1 MEENKVNEIKK
12 RQYQTVFEELKKIVK
27 GFSSAPFLFIGA
39 GFSRRYMNTPSW
51 EELLIHFAG
60 ISREDEDLIAFKY
73 YEEQSR
79 NKNKEDRL
87 PNIASLIKRDFN
99 EKWLGNKT
107 FRENNPL
114 KSFKESPF
122 HSAVAEYINQFSWDK
137 SSYKEELDLFRNLCG
152 SSIAGIITTNYDSLL
167 EKLSGYKSYVGQ
179 SELLVSDPQEIAE
192 IYKIHGSIEKPES
205 IILTMEDYLEFREK
219 TKYLSA
225 KLITIFMEHPIFFIG
240 YSLSDKDILDLLKTI
255 VGCFDK
261 NSKEKLKTFQSRLFF
276 VSYEPESFPSISD
289 LSITYDESRILS
301 VRQISVPNFKYI
313 FEALLQF
320 RMGIPIKLLR
330 QLKNQFADFMLNN
343 EPNSTVQVA
352 DLNNQGISDDTIAI
366 YIGNKREIASTIG
379 LIGKESK
386 DVYLDILFNDIG
398 FKPKEILEELL
409 PKIEKGNI
417 KLPKYK
423 YYANIKQKDISRQI
437 RENFSKIEKEK
448 EKASFEGKRTE
459 TRSIEQILKDEVKP
473 VIGKTDVLNYNI
485 AMNRIFEIPTD
496 SIDLES
502 LKNFL
507 IKTIKNNPNL
517 FSNRQD
523 KSSVN
528 PTNVRKL
535 IRKYDYEVY
544 YVRAMKNLSFNE
556 EHPS

>member
-1 MEENKVNEIKK
+1 MEENKVNEIQK
-12 RQYQTVFEELKKIVK
+12 RQYQSVFEELKKIVK

-60 ISREDEDLIAFKY
+60 ISREDDDIIAFKY

-99 EKWLGNKT
+99 EKWLGNKI

-114 KSFKESPF
+114 KSFTESPF

-137 SSYKEELDLFRNLCG
+137 TSYKEELDLFRNLCG

-205 IILTMEDYLEFREK
+205 IILTMDDYLEFREK

-289 LSITYDESRILS
+289 LGITYDESRILS
-301 VRQISVPNFKYI
+301 VRKISVPNFKYI

-330 QLKNQFADFMLNN
+330 QLKNQFADFMLTN

-379 LIGKESK
+379 LIGKEAK

-398 FKPKEILEELL
+398 FQPKEILQELL

-417 KLPKYK
+417 TLPKYK
-423 YYANIKQKDISRQI
+423 YYANINQKDISKQL
-437 RENFSKIEKEK
+437 RESFPEIEKDI
-448 EKASFEGKRTE
+448 FEGKRTE
-459 TRSIEQILKDEVKP
+459 TRSIEQILNDEVKP
-473 VIGKTDVLNYNI
+473 VIGKTNVLNYNI
-485 AMNRIFEIPTD
+485 AMNRMLEIPTG
-496 SIDLES
+496 SIDLEN

-507 IKTIKNNPNL
+507 IKIVKNNPNL
-517 FSNRQD
+517 FSMKQD

-535 IRKYDYEVY
+535 IRKYDYGVY

-556 EHPS
+556 EHSS